1 MELVKGWF
9 HDAAHFLLFLF
20 FFFFFTRDKTTY
32 YPAFIIDFIKSM
44 GNLISPLSST
54 PRASGITLL
63 PLFNQLKQTSLHTL
77 MFPLLK
83 NKIQPPNGA

>member
-1 MELVKGWF
+1 MMQHTF
-9 HDAAHFLLFLF
+9 SF
-20 FFFFFTRDKTTY
+20 FFFFLLFFTRDKTTF

-44 GNLISPLSST
+44 GDLISPLSST

-77 MFPLLK
+77 MSPLLK